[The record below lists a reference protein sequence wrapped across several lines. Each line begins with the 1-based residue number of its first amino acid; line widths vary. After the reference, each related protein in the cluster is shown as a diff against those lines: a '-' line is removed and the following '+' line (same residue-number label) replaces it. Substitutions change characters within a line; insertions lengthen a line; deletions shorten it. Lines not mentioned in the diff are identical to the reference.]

1 MIKIP
6 LNKNTIGAAEKR
18 ALNKVFD
25 SGYMTMGK
33 VTKKFEAAFSKH
45 LGVKHAIYVN
55 SGSSANLLAFS
66 AIQDNDK
73 FRKFKSRNDFLK
85 PNDEIIVPAVTWS
98 TSIWPISQTGAKSVF
113 VDSEPDTL
121 QMNVNS
127 IKKAISKKTKAI
139 CMVHVLG
146 NGGYIEEVRDICN
159 KKKIWLIEDTCESL
173 GVKKK
178 NKYLGTFGDIGT
190 YSFYFSHHITTVE
203 GGMIVTNNDYLANKI
218 YSLRSHGWTRDMFN
232 AKEYEKQFPE
242 IDPRFLFVNVGYN
255 LRSTDMNASIG
266 LVQLKKLEKFNNKRH
281 EIGKTWN
288 KAFSHLKKNELI
300 QPMEITKGTKASWFG
315 FPVIC
320 KTRKMRD
327 DLREH
332 LEKNGIETRPIICGN
347 MTKQPGIKN
356 IKYRISGNLSGAD
369 IIMDRGIFWGSSPDM
384 TKSEINYVIKII
396 KKFFNE

>member
-1 MIKIP
+1 
-6 LNKNTIGAAEKR
+6 
-18 ALNKVFD
+18 
-25 SGYMTMGK
+25 
-33 VTKKFEAAFSKH
+33 
-45 LGVKHAIYVN
+45 
-55 SGSSANLLAFS
+55 
-66 AIQDNDK
+66 
-73 FRKFKSRNDFLK
+73 
-85 PNDEIIVPAVTWS
+85 
-98 TSIWPISQTGAKSVF
+98 
-113 VDSEPDTL
+113 
-121 QMNVNS
+121 
-127 IKKAISKKTKAI
+127 
-139 CMVHVLG
+139 
-146 NGGYIEEVRDICN
+146 
-159 KKKIWLIEDTCESL
+159 
-173 GVKKK
+173 
-178 NKYLGTFGDIGT
+178 
-190 YSFYFSHHITTVE
+190 
-203 GGMIVTNNDYLANKI
+203 
-218 YSLRSHGWTRDMFN
+218 MFN

-332 LEKNGIETRPIICGN
+332 LERNGIETRPIICGN

-356 IKYRISGNLSGAD
+356 IKYRISGKLSGAD

-384 TKSEINYVIKII
+384 TKSEINFVIKII

>member
-1 MIKIP
+1 MVKIP
-6 LNKNTIGAAEKR
+6 LNKNTIGNAEKK

-33 VTKKFEAAFSKH
+33 VTKEFEKKFAEH

-73 FRKFKSRNDFLK
+73 FREKKQKNEFLK
-85 PNDEIIVPAVTWS
+85 PGDEIIVPAVTWS
-98 TSIWPISQTGAKSVF
+98 TSIWPIAQTGAKAVF

-121 QMNVNS
+121 QMKVS
-127 IKKAISKKTKAI
+127 DIKKAITKKTRAI

-146 NGGYIEEVRDICN
+146 NAGYINEVKEIC
-159 KKKIWLIEDTCESL
+159 KKKKLWLIEDTCESL
-173 GVKKK
+173 GVKNK

-190 YSFYFSHHITTVE
+190 FSFYFSHHITTVE
-203 GGMIVTNNDYLANKI
+203 GGMIVTNNDYIANKI
-218 YSLRSHGWTRDMFN
+218 MSLRSHGWTRDMKN
-232 AKEYEKQFPE
+232 SSYYEKKFPD

-255 LRSTDMNASIG
+255 LRSTDMNAAIG
-266 LVQLKKLEKFNNKRH
+266 LVQLKKLEKFNQRRH
-281 EIGKTWN
+281 DIGKIWN
-288 KAFSHLKKNELI
+288 EAFKGLQQKKLI
-300 QPMEITKGTKASWFG
+300 QPMKITKNTKASWFG
-315 FPVIC
+315 FPIIC
-320 KTRKMRD
+320 ETQEIRD
-327 DLREH
+327 NLRIH

-356 IKYRISGNLSGAD
+356 IKYRVSGKLVGAD

-384 TKSEINYVIKII
+384 TKSEVNYVIKVVN
-396 KKFFNE
+396 KFFS

>member
-6 LNKNTIGAAEKR
+6 LNKNTIGNAEKR

-33 VTKKFEAAFSKH
+33 ITKKFERAFAQH

-73 FRKFKSRNDFLK
+73 FRKTSFDQKFLK
-85 PNDEIIVPAVTWS
+85 QGDEIIVPAVTWS
-98 TSIWPISQTGAKSVF
+98 TSIWPISQIGAKSVF
-113 VDSEPDTL
+113 VDSDPKTL
-121 QMNVNS
+121 QMNIS
-127 IKKAISKKTKAI
+127 AIKKAISKKTKAI

-146 NGGYIEEVRDICN
+146 NGGYIEEVKEICR

-203 GGMIVTNNDYLANKI
+203 GGMIVTNNDYIANKI

-232 AKEYEKQFPE
+232 AKEYENQFPE

-266 LVQLKKLEKFNNKRH
+266 LVQLKKLEKFNQKRH
-281 EIGKTWN
+281 EIGKAWN
-288 KAFSHLKKNELI
+288 KAFNYLKKNELI

-327 DLREH
+327 DLRKH

-356 IKYRISGNLSGAD
+356 IKYRISGKLSGAD
-369 IIMDRGIFWGSSPDM
+369 TIMDRGIFWGSSPDM
-384 TKSEINYVIKII
+384 TKSEINYVIKVVN
-396 KKFFNE
+396 KFFN

>member
-6 LNKNTIGAAEKR
+6 LNKNTIGNAEKR

-33 VTKKFEAAFSKH
+33 ITKKFERAFAQH

-73 FRKFKSRNDFLK
+73 FRKTSFDQKFLK
-85 PNDEIIVPAVTWS
+85 QGDEIIVPAVTWS
-98 TSIWPISQTGAKSVF
+98 TSIWPISQIGAKSVF
-113 VDSEPDTL
+113 VDSDPETL
-121 QMNVNS
+121 QMNIS
-127 IKKAISKKTKAI
+127 AIKKAISKKTKAI

-146 NGGYIEEVRDICN
+146 NGGYIEEVKEICR

-203 GGMIVTNNDYLANKI
+203 GGMIVTNNDYIANKI

-232 AKEYEKQFPE
+232 AKEYENQFPE

-266 LVQLKKLEKFNNKRH
+266 LVQLKKLEKFNQKRH
-281 EIGKTWN
+281 EIGKAWN
-288 KAFSHLKKNELI
+288 KAFNHLKKNELI

-327 DLREH
+327 DLRKH

-356 IKYRISGNLSGAD
+356 IKYRISGKLSGAD
-369 IIMDRGIFWGSSPDM
+369 TIMDRGIFWGSSPDM
-384 TKSEINYVIKII
+384 TKSEVNYVIKVVN
-396 KKFFNE
+396 KFFN